1 MRSRGKSCHYSGSSG
16 GQDTEG
22 SNAEMKENDTEDSI
36 AVEEGQLSFFDKD
49 DYKSR
54 VVALPI
60 VLSPLSSKL
69 SPSMVDRW
77 NLLHSSNM
85 SHLSLSTQSS
95 I

>member
-1 MRSRGKSCHYSGSSG
+1 
-16 GQDTEG
+16 
-22 SNAEMKENDTEDSI
+22 MKENDTEDSI